1 MDTPVSLVQQFG
13 WVSKKGGLRSSTILE
28 VNGSAVSDFS
38 VTDIPP
44 LAEVRIAQSVKSV

>member
-13 WVSKKGGLRSSTILE
+13 WVSKKGGLRRSPTMLE

-38 VTDIPP
+38 VTDILP
-44 LAEVRIAQSVKSV
+44 LAQV